1 MTMSKIFPKLFKSV
15 EEMPQDLYKHIRY
28 PKSLFEVQAHMYTK
42 YHMKDVSVFYQG
54 EDQWDVANEIYGQE
68 MVEMDSNYFIM
79 SLPGSTE
86 EEFLLTISYTPVSKN
101 NMTGMMIARCDG
113 EHYGELK
120 LYRMPKGKTVYGPA
134 QVEAQIDQDP
144 NISKEF
150 SLWSQRGSTYLRG
163 NMFVI
168 PVEDSLMYVEPIY
181 LQADNDSSLPEVK
194 RVIAVFNDNIAY
206 EATLGDALKTLF
218 GREIG
223 ELAYVGEIDADPA
236 EVEAAE
242 NGEAPAE
249 GEQEA
254 GEAQTA
260 TQEELIQKANEVFD
274 KAVTAQQSGDW
285 AAYGD
290 YLKELQRYLGAL
302 EAGTGE

>member
-1 MTMSKIFPKLFKSV
+1 MKSKLKLK
-15 EEMPQDLYKHIRY
+15 
-28 PKSLFEVQAHMYTK
+28 
-42 YHMKDVSVFYQG
+42 
-54 EDQWDVANEIYGQE
+54 QE

-113 EHYGELK
+113 DHYGELK

-181 LQADNDSSLPEVK
+181 LQADQRAVRDAAPGDVLLNLRGVRLVH
-194 RVIAVFNDNIAY
+194 RV
-206 EATLGDALKTLF
+206 T
-218 GREIG
+218 R
-223 ELAYVGEIDADPA
+223 
-236 EVEAAE
+236 
-242 NGEAPAE
+242 
-249 GEQEA
+249 
-254 GEAQTA
+254 
-260 TQEELIQKANEVFD
+260 
-274 KAVTAQQSGDW
+274 
-285 AAYGD
+285 
-290 YLKELQRYLGAL
+290 
-302 EAGTGE
+302 

>member
-1 MTMSKIFPKLFKSV
+1 
-15 EEMPQDLYKHIRY
+15 
-28 PKSLFEVQAHMYTK
+28 
-42 YHMKDVSVFYQG
+42 
-54 EDQWDVANEIYGQE
+54 
-68 MVEMDSNYFIM
+68 
-79 SLPGSTE
+79 
-86 EEFLLTISYTPVSKN
+86 
-101 NMTGMMIARCDG
+101 MTGMMIARCDG

-223 ELAYVGEIDADPA
+223 ELAFVGEIDADPA

-242 NGEAPAE
+242 NGEVPEGEAAE
-249 GEQEA
+249 GGTAVA
-254 GEAQTA
+254 GSQD
-260 TQEELIQKANEVFD
+260 ELIQKANEAFNN
-274 KAVTAQQSGDW
+274 AVSAQQNGNW

-290 YLKELQRYLGAL
+290 YLKELQHYLEAL